1 MTRTRR
7 PLSDEERRDG
17 ALIWDYHQLHHD
29 LRICDVGICL
39 GGPDPD
45 VADFAVELYQR
56 ELFPLLVFTGANS
69 PDTVAYYPRGEAIE
83 CRDKALLL
91 GVPDDAIVVEPRA
104 TNTGQNISY
113 SRDVLA
119 ENGVRP
125 ESVML
130 VSMPYMQRRAF
141 ATCRKVWPAVDIVC
155 ASAPIEFDEYAKVIG
170 NPPVVLDMI
179 VGDLQRVMEYPQKG
193 FAISQDV
200 PNEVHDAY
208 QRLID
213 AGYTSRLAIV

>member
-155 ASAPIEFDEYAKVIG
+155 ASVPIEFDEYAKVIG